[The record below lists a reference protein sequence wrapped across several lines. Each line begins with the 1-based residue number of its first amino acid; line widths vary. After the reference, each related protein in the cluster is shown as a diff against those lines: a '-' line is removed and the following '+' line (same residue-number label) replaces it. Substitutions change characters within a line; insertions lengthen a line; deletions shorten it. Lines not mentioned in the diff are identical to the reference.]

1 MIQQLFIV
9 ASHPTTRFANP
20 KPSEFNH
27 YELSIIKFINAE
39 TNNHL
44 YMLILPWLAN
54 SFNNLDL
61 KLPHRK
67 LQTNVRKFP
76 LPRKKLSSCLSTVT
90 LFHVYVIVSLFEQS
104 IFQIYCGQRLP
115 KLKPLEI
122 VLFILT
128 TAQTAKKKSKLL
140 VFHLKSKISK
150 IMARCCGSFDAN
162 LTGLT
167 SHSSRFP
174 AQTQYEERRIAG
186 LNILGQ

>member
-1 MIQQLFIV
+1 MNQLRQEKK
-9 ASHPTTRFANP
+9 ASDSTVVHSSI
-20 KPSEFNH
+20 PSHNKICQSKAFRMNH

-54 SFNNLDL
+54 SFNNFDL

-90 LFHVYVIVSLFEQS
+90 LFHMYVIVSPFGQS

-122 VLFILT
+122 C
-128 TAQTAKKKSKLL
+128 S
-140 VFHLKSKISK
+140 FH
-150 IMARCCGSFDAN
+150 
-162 LTGLT
+162 
-167 SHSSRFP
+167 SHYGTNS
-174 AQTQYEERRIAG
+174 Q
-186 LNILGQ
+186 

>member
-1 MIQQLFIV
+1 MQRL
-9 ASHPTTRFANP
+9 
-20 KPSEFNH
+20 
-27 YELSIIKFINAE
+27 INY
-39 TNNHL
+39 L

-54 SFNNLDL
+54 SLNFDFDL
-61 KLPHRK
+61 KLLHRK

-90 LFHVYVIVSLFEQS
+90 LFHVYVCHCLSLWTVYFPNILRTAPS
-104 IFQIYCGQRLP
+104 QIKAIGN
-115 KLKPLEI
+115 
-122 VLFILT
+122 LFFSFSLR
-128 TAQTAKKKSKLL
+128 AQTAKKKSKLL

-174 AQTQYEERRIAG
+174 AQTQYEERRITG